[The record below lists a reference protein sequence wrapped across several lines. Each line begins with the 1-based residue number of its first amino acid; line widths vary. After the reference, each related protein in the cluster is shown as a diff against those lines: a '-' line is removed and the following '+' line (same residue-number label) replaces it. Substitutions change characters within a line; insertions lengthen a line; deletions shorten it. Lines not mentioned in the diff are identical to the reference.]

1 MESILKVEDLSVV
14 FKGPEESFRA
24 VDGISFE
31 VEAGKITCVVGQSG
45 SGKSM
50 TALSIINRVPILG
63 EVSGKVIFK
72 ERNLLD
78 LCYKEMREIRGR
90 HIFSIFQHPMNSLNP
105 SVKIG
110 KQLFAFVKSHGVK
123 GKKQF
128 YQEITEILDTLGFS
142 NSNLVLEQYP
152 FQLSGGMLQR
162 VMIALAIWMKP
173 EIIIADEPTTALDA
187 IVQKEIL
194 KQLSVIRKMFDVSIL
209 LITHDLGVVAE
220 IADDVIV
227 MKDGNVVEKGSVF
240 RIFNDPQ
247 APYTKSLLSATF
259 RKEACLVC

>member
-1 MESILKVEDLSVV
+1 MESILKVEDLRVS
-14 FKGPEESFRA
+14 FNGPEGSIRA

-31 VEAGKITCVVGQSG
+31 VEVGKITCVVGQSG

-50 TALSIINRVPILG
+50 TALSLINMVPLLG

-78 LCYKEMREIRGR
+78 LCFKEMREIRGR

-105 SVKIG
+105 SIKIG
-110 KQLFAFVKSHGVK
+110 KQLFGFAKSHGMNE
-123 GKKQF
+123 KKQF
-128 YQEITEILDTLGFS
+128 YKEIAEILDTLNFVSS
-142 NSNLVLEQYP
+142 NFVLDQYP

-162 VMIALAIWMKP
+162 VMIALAIWMRP

-194 KQLSVIRKMFDVSIL
+194 KQFSVIRKMYDVSIL

-227 MKDGNVVEKGSVF
+227 MKEGKVVENGNVYK
-240 RIFNDPQ
+240 IFNNPQ
-247 APYTKSLLSATF
+247 DPYTESLLSATF

>member
-1 MESILKVEDLSVV
+1 MESILKVEDLCVS
-14 FKGPEESFRA
+14 FNEPEGSFRV
-24 VDGISFE
+24 VDSISFE
-31 VEAGKITCVVGQSG
+31 VEVGKITCVVGQSG

-50 TALSIINRVPILG
+50 TALSLINMVPLPG
-63 EVSGKVIFK
+63 KVSGKVIFK
-72 ERNLLD
+72 DRNLLD
-78 LCYKEMREIRGR
+78 LCFKEMREIRGR

-105 SVKIG
+105 SIKIG
-110 KQLFAFVKSHGVK
+110 KQLFEFAKSHGMSEN
-123 GKKQF
+123 KQF
-128 YQEITEILDTLGFS
+128 YKEIAEILDTLNFV
-142 NSNLVLEQYP
+142 NSNIVLDQYP

-220 IADDVIV
+220 VADVVIV
-227 MKDGNVVEKGSVF
+227 MKEGRIVEKGNVYK
-240 RIFNDPQ
+240 IFNDPQ
-247 APYTKSLLSATF
+247 DPYTKSLLSATF
-259 RKEACLVC
+259 RKEAGLVC

>member
-1 MESILKVEDLSVV
+1 MESILKVEDLCVS
-14 FKGPEESFRA
+14 FNGPEGSFRA
-24 VDGISFE
+24 VDSINFE
-31 VEAGKITCVVGQSG
+31 VEAGRITCVVGQSG

-50 TALSIINRVPILG
+50 TALALINRVPLPG

-78 LCYKEMREIRGR
+78 LCTKEMREIRGR

-110 KQLFAFVKSHGVK
+110 KQLFELVKSHGVK

-128 YQEITEILDTLGFS
+128 YKEIAEILDTLNFL

-194 KQLSVIRKMFDVSIL
+194 KQLSVIKKMFEVSIL

-220 IADDVIV
+220 IADEVIV
-227 MKDGNVVEKGSVF
+227 MKEGKVVETGNVYK
-240 RIFNDPQ
+240 IFNNPQ
-247 APYTKSLLSATF
+247 DPYTESLLSATF
-259 RKEACLVC
+259 RKEAGVVC